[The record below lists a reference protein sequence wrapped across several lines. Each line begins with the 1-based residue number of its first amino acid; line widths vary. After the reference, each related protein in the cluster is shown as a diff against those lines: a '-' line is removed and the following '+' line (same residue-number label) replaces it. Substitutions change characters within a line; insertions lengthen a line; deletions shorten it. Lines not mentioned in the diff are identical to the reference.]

1 MIAKF
6 STQIIISISTSKLEN
21 LSNTKETTTAKIS
34 NPKLK
39 LLVLL
44 KIKIWGEK
52 KEIENIEGTTI
63 AKFSKPKPET
73 QAVIPISI

>member
-6 STQIIISISTSKLEN
+6 SKPKPKTQVIISILISKLEN

-44 KIKIWGEK
+44 KIKIWK
-52 KEIENIEGTTI
+52 K
-63 AKFSKPKPET
+63 K
-73 QAVIPISI
+73 Q

>member
-6 STQIIISISTSKLEN
+6 SKPKPKTQVIMFISISKLEN
-21 LSNTKETTTAKIS
+21 LSNTKETTTAKFS

-44 KIKIWGEK
+44 IWKYGGK
-52 KEIENIEGTTI
+52 KRN
-63 AKFSKPKPET
+63 K
-73 QAVIPISI
+73 